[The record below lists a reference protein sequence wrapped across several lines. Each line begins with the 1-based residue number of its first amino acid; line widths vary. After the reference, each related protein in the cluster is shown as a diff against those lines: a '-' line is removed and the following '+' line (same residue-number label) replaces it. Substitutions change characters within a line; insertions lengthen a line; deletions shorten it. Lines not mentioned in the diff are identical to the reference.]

1 MNNKSLIGKLG
12 EDIACLYL
20 TNKKYKIIDRNF
32 RKPWGELDIIV
43 KDPEGIL
50 VFVEV
55 KSMRQFGN
63 DSASLPQDAAIQP
76 EDNLTAAKLRKLKR
90 TISLYVGSNPDLID
104 DEKGWRI
111 DLIAI
116 IIPDNV
122 SRETLEKILSG
133 EDKNVSRE
141 TLTDLLKYCEIKH
154 YENIV

>member
-1 MNNKSLIGKLG
+1 MTKKSETGKLG

-32 RKPWGELDIIV
+32 RKPWGELDIIA
-43 KDPEGIL
+43 KDPKDIL

-63 DSASLPQDAAIQP
+63 AAIQP

-111 DLIAI
+111 DLVAI
-116 IIPDNV
+116 TIPDERLIPLEAGV
-122 SRETLEKILSG
+122 RCESSRPLMG
-133 EDKNVSRE
+133 
-141 TLTDLLKYCEIKH
+141 LTDLLKYCEIKH
-154 YENIV
+154 YENI